1 MNEETNTNLNGRINY
16 SSLRQII
23 FDYFK
28 QTQGLELGS
37 VSIGYLQDKLA
48 HNSEPRPFFTINGE
62 FGETRF
68 DISKEDIEK
77 VFKSFLASKNC
88 ELTSNLEFGDYD
100 TITFAYKSNPE
111 IKNEMNKPENKV
123 ELDLTYD
130 RSIKY
135 EDLRQIVFDHY
146 KNTKGIELGSISIG
160 YLQDKLT
167 GQNGNQPFF
176 IRKDEFGE
184 TRFDI
189 PQEEIQ
195 EILKSYLASKGYE
208 LTDLNYDNRVEFKYK
223 KVKKNEQEKTVD
235 GVQINESGEIIRDKK
250 ATSLQLESDVPHFES
265 PKNESLSEE
274 QSRDVLEQIK
284 TEQKVEP
291 IHVKDDELEKMAREK
306 RKFTILQRER
316 AMNEAQKG
324 KNRSAIMAGICIL
337 GAAVA
342 VYFNGQDVNQ
352 VLQHELNS
360 IYSWE
365 ALGQYIQDLGP
376 LTTLLSAGAAGF
388 IAKYMKHSKKFKNAQ
403 HEFEDFNASLEN
415 TNVEELGGN
424 ENAKSR

>member
-1 MNEETNTNLNGRINY
+1 MNEETNTNLKGKINY
-16 SSLRQII
+16 SSLRQVI

-48 HNSEPRPFFTINGE
+48 HSSEPRPFFIVNGE
-62 FGETRF
+62 FEETRF

-77 VFKSFLASKNC
+77 VFKSFLASKGY
-88 ELTSNLEFGDYD
+88 ELTSSLEFGDYD
-100 TITFAYKSNPE
+100 TITFTYKSNSE

-130 RSIKY
+130 GSIKY
-135 EDLRQIVFDHY
+135 EDLRQIIFDHY
-146 KNTKGIELGSISIG
+146 KNTKGIELGSISID
-160 YLQDKLT
+160 YLQNKLT
-167 GQNGNQPFF
+167 GQNSNQPFF
-176 IRKDEFGE
+176 IKKDKFGE

-195 EILKSYLASKGYE
+195 EILKSHLASKGYE
-208 LTDLNYDNRVEFKYK
+208 LTELNYDNRVEFKYK
-223 KVKKNEQEKTVD
+223 KVKKNEQEKTVN
-235 GVQINESGEIIRDKK
+235 GVQINESGEIIRDGK
-250 ATSLQLESDVPHFES
+250 ASSLQLEGDVPHFDP
-265 PKNESLSEE
+265 PKNESLSKE
-274 QSRDVLEQIK
+274 QSKVLLKQVK

-291 IHVKDDELEKMAREK
+291 MHVKDDELERMAREK

-316 AMNEAQKG
+316 AMSEAQKG
-324 KNRSAIMAGICIL
+324 KNRSAIMAGICIVSAV
-337 GAAVA
+337 AAVH
-342 VYFNGQDVNQ
+342 FNGQDVNQ
-352 VLQHELNS
+352 ILQHELNA

-365 ALGQYIQDLGP
+365 SLGQYIQDLGP
-376 LTTLLSAGAAGF
+376 LTTLLAAAAVEF
-388 IAKYMKHSKKFKNAQ
+388 INKYMKHSKKLENAQ

-415 TNVEELGGN
+415 TNVQKLGGN